1 MLKSDST
8 VQTENGPVIENEDIE
23 ADIYFLSSDELY
35 NTVKPYRL
43 RYQPEDTSIPRT
55 NIILERQKVKIY
67 NMRNQIDQ
75 MSYDICGF
83 SIMQMANQ
91 MVYEDFADPD
101 KIKNIHLREI
111 RESVQDMM
119 KASSVHVLA
128 YEVKSS
134 IFQVAIF
141 WYLLSR
147 N

>member
-8 VQTENGPVIENEDIE
+8 LQTENGPIIEDGDIE
-23 ADIYFLSSDELY
+23 AEISFLSSDELY
-35 NTVKPYRL
+35 NNVKPYRM
-43 RYQPEDTSIPRT
+43 RYQPEDTNIPRT
-55 NIILERQKVKIY
+55 NIILERQKVKIH

-75 MSYDICGF
+75 ISYDICGF
-83 SIMQMANQ
+83 SIMQMASQ
-91 MVYEDFADPD
+91 MVYEDFSDPD

-111 RESVQDMM
+111 CESVQNMM

-134 IFQVAIF
+134 IFQAGIF